1 MELGGL
7 VGRYIQISVH
17 PSRGFDNREPSLSF
31 LCADMEVCGIKHFAD
46 LMAAVCMK
54 YLGL

>member
-7 VGRYIQISVH
+7 VGRYIQIFAH
-17 PSRGFDNREPSLSF
+17 PSRGLDNREPSLSF
-31 LCADMEVCGIKHFAD
+31 LCVDMEVCGIKHFAD

-54 YLGL
+54 YWGL